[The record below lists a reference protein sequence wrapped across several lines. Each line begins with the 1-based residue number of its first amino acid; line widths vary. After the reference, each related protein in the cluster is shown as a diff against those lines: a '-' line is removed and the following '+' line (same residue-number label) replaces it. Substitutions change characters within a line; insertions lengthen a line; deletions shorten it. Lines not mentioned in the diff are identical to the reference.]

1 MNSNK
6 LKAIDFFCSG
16 GGMTRGMSDAGIDV
30 IAGIDNDPTVRDT
43 YEKNNI
49 GSKFIEANVAEL
61 TEECLKSSIDIK
73 VNDDNLILIGCSPCQ
88 YWTKIRTD
96 KKKSEKSKD
105 LLKEFKRFVI
115 HFNPGFVVVENVPG
129 LEKRA
134 EESGLKD
141 FVDYLENNEYV
152 VEYKI
157 YNLNEYGVP
166 QSRKRFSLIASRI
179 VKEKL
184 SPNKAEKKLFVEDFI
199 GVLNGFA
206 RVEAGHVDKSEFNHS
221 VAKLSNINLKRIEQ
235 TGKNGGSWLDWKDD
249 KELSRKKYTGKEFID
264 NYGRMS
270 WNKPAPTITTR
281 FNSLSNGRHGHPEEN
296 RAISIREGASLQTFS
311 KDYIFY
317 TESNQKA
324 AKMIGNAVPPE
335 FARRIGETIL
345 KGLAN
350 GNRKN

>member
-1 MNSNK
+1 MEK
-6 LKAIDFFCSG
+6 REKKFKAIDFFCSG
-16 GGMTRGMSDAGIDV
+16 GGMTRGMNDAGITV

-49 GSKFIEANVAEL
+49 GSKFIEADVAEL
-61 TEECLKSSIDIK
+61 SEEDLKSFCDITE
-73 VNDDNLILIGCSPCQ
+73 NDDNLILIGCSPCQ
-88 YWTKIRTD
+88 YWTKIRTN
-96 KKKSEKSKD
+96 KNKSEKSKD
-105 LLKEFKRFVI
+105 LLKEFKRFVM
-115 HFNPGFVVVENVPG
+115 HFKPGFVVVENVPG

-134 EESGLKD
+134 SESGLND
-141 FVDYLENNEYV
+141 FVEYLENNKYI
-152 VEYKI
+152 VEYNI

-166 QSRKRFSLIASRI
+166 QSRRRFSLIASRI

-184 SPNKAEKKLFVEDFI
+184 SPVKSDKKPLVEDFL
-199 GVLNGFA
+199 GVSNGFD
-206 RVEAGHVDKSEFNHS
+206 RVEAGHVDISGFNHS
-221 VAKLSNINLKRIEQ
+221 VAKLSNKNLKRIKQ
-235 TGKNGGSWLDWKDD
+235 TRKNGGSWLDWKDD
-249 KELSRKKYTGKEFID
+249 EELSRKTYTGKEFID

-281 FNSLSNGRHGHPEEN
+281 FNSLSNGRHGHPEED

-335 FARRIGETIL
+335 FARRIGESL
-345 KGLAN
+345 LPYLSV
-350 GNRKN
+350 

>member
-1 MNSNK
+1 MKKKVSK

-16 GGMTRGMSDAGIDV
+16 GGMTRGMIDAGIDV

-49 GSKFIEANVAEL
+49 GSKFIEADVAEL
-61 TEECLKSSIDIK
+61 TEEALKAYVNIK
-73 VNDDNLILIGCSPCQ
+73 ENDDNLILIGCSPCQ

-96 KKKSEKSKD
+96 KKKSENSKD

-141 FVDYLENNEYV
+141 FVDYLESRNYIV
-152 VEYKI
+152 KYDI

-166 QSRKRFSLIASRI
+166 QSRKRFSLIASRV
-179 VKEKL
+179 VK
-184 SPNKAEKKLFVEDFI
+184 KKLRPVKSEEKPFVEDFL
-199 GVLNGFA
+199 GAANGFA
-206 RVEAGHVDKSEFNHS
+206 RVEAGHVDKSGFNHS
-221 VAKLSNINLKRIEQ
+221 VAKLSNINLKRIKKTE
-235 TGKNGGSWLDWKDD
+235 KNGGSWFDWKDD
-249 KELSRKKYTGKEFID
+249 EELSRKKYTGKEFID

-281 FNSLSNGRHGHPEEN
+281 FNSLSNGRHGHPEED

-317 TESNQKA
+317 TNSNQKA

-335 FARRIGETIL
+335 FAKRIGEAIIE
-345 KGLAN
+345 GL
-350 GNRKN
+350 GNE